1 MGIPLP
7 LEALSLYYPG
17 GEVFTPTFQ
26 DPLMQGAV
34 VHGRW
39 RGSGPGYCEGL
50 GLTAIPGEDPPAVT
64 YDIDVETRCSVHKT
78 ALVTRGVMLNP
89 TKEELDVAKT
99 IVSVFANS
107 GKGKV
112 LLNTGNAM

>member
-1 MGIPLP
+1 
-7 LEALSLYYPG
+7 
-17 GEVFTPTFQ
+17 
-26 DPLMQGAV
+26 MQGAV

-78 ALVTRGVMLNP
+78 ALVTRGVMVWLLRAASSP
-89 TKEELDVAKT
+89 RDRVSTRMFLTLPILFYCGVTPAKPHEGR
-99 IVSVFANS
+99 A
-107 GKGKV
+107 
-112 LLNTGNAM
+112 